1 MLYTTGLP
9 LIVQKTNMTGL
20 QEIIKQNI
28 NFGVRPEKD
37 EISTV
42 IKQYISYYKN
52 TNGNSCYLGGNSCHK
67 LGHPT
72 NTQYIG
78 ILHARSRI
86 TYSLLFAHA
95 RHKDLFD
102 DRLHAAGS
110 LT

>member
-72 NTQYIG
+72 NTQYSSLWI
-78 ILHARSRI
+78 I
-86 TYSLLFAHA
+86 TIQKKRTHYKLVPS
-95 RHKDLFD
+95 
-102 DRLHAAGS
+102 
-110 LT
+110 T